1 MCSTPT
7 QAGRGGAAGD
17 GAGAPLPAGA
27 GADHPGPGVRLVG
40 FVPADPRDP
49 ACLLGRAPW
58 VFMFVGTDWRT
69 ATRPSCQ
76 SQTKPAG
83 RRYVFFSPSLP
94 AFMPP
99 VSATARLS
107 LFFLAFRNNKKIEE
121 GGCHRRIE
129 EVHQCLVHGAV
140 IE

>member
-1 MCSTPT
+1 MGL
-7 QAGRGGAAGD
+7 GRRCLLA
-17 GAGAPLPAGA
+17 LVLTTR
-27 GADHPGPGVRLVG
+27 VRVCGSWDLCVRITR
-40 FVPADPRDP
+40 PADPRDP

-58 VFMFVGTDWRT
+58 VFTFVGTDWRT

-107 LFFLAFRNNKKIEE
+107 LFFLAFRNKKIEE

-129 EVHQCLVHGAV
+129 EAHQCLVDGAV